1 MVGVSKEN
9 FIFTN
14 FNCFRHPVGVLWEL
28 ITMVG
33 VSKENF
39 IFTNFDC
46 FRFYSCRHAV
56 RAETAMVGGSK
67 DNFIYITDFLFTPAS
82 PVLA

>member
-1 MVGVSKEN
+1 
-9 FIFTN
+9 
-14 FNCFRHPVGVLWEL
+14 
-28 ITMVG
+28 MVG

-67 DNFIYITDFLFTPAS
+67 DIVIYITDFLFTPAS